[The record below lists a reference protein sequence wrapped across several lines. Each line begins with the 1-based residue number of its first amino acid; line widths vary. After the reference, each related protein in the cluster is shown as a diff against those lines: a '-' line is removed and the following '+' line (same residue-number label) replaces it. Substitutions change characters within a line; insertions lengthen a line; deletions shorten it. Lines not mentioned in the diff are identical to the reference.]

1 MNDSSSPMFQMI
13 VKKLTGDMNFVGL
26 FNIIMGALYCLT
38 IVGALFGVP
47 LIFMG
52 LRLREASESL
62 TMYLMNND
70 FALLER
76 ALEKQERYF
85 FIQKVLMIIAL
96 VLIIF
101 YIIII
106 IVFGAYLF
114 NELRSAGL
122 EGYGT

>member
-26 FNIIMGALYCLT
+26 FNIIFGALYCLT

-62 TMYLMNND
+62 NMYLINND

-76 ALEKQERYF
+76 ALEKQGRYF

-96 VLIIF
+96 VLIVF

-106 IVFGAYLF
+106 IAFGAYIL
-114 NELRSAGL
+114 NELRSSGL
-122 EGYGT
+122 DTYGT